1 MTDPF
6 DTAAEAAPPT
16 TPGEPASA
24 PSAPT
29 AASEA
34 PVSPPAQTAVPD
46 EPVTPPAPTTTRR
59 RPRARSLL
67 AGLLLVLGSLSLVL
81 SGVTVWAHQVL
92 LDSDRYAALVAT
104 VSDDPAV
111 IDAISTKVA
120 AGAVTALDVQ
130 GRLEQVLPGPA
141 AIVAGPIADQV
152 EQKLEEIIGNVLVT
166 PQFQT
171 VWVDANR
178 LLHAKVVAFLRGDTT
193 VLQTRDGVVYLDVYP
208 LIDAVLRQLQQIGI
222 IPADAELPDPTTV
235 SLSETQRALLERTLG
250 VTLPADFA
258 AIPLFEAAGLEKAQ
272 GVVQAFDA
280 ITIGSVL
287 LTIVLLLGAIFLAR
301 RRRRMVMA
309 VGLGAIVGLMLLSI
323 TVRGARAYVVSAFA
337 DPQGSAAVE
346 GIFTAAIADLRSVLI
361 WVAVAGLIVVIVAYL
376 VGRPSWFELASSDDR
391 MGWAADHLAGIR
403 GALIAAIVFL
413 LLAFIVDL
421 AVALLLAALAGLV
434 ELALRNLREP
444 VEA

>member
-6 DTAAEAAPPT
+6 DTAAEAAPTAKP
-16 TPGEPASA
+16 EDSVS

-29 AASEA
+29 AVPEA
-34 PVSPPAQTAVPD
+34 RD
-46 EPVTPPAPTTTRR
+46 TPPAPTAGPDQPVPPPTTTAGRR
-59 RPRARSLL
+59 RPRARSLV
-67 AGLLLVLGSLSLVL
+67 AGLLLILGSLSLVL

-92 LDSDRYAALVAT
+92 LNSDRYATLVAD

-130 GRLEQVLPGPA
+130 GRLERVLRGPA
-141 AIVAGPIADQV
+141 AIIAAPIADQI
-152 EQKLEEIIGNVLVT
+152 EQKLEEVVGNILVT
-166 PQFQT
+166 PRFQT

-178 LLHAKVVAFLRGDTT
+178 ALHASVLAFLRGDTSA
-193 VLQTRDGVVYLDVYP
+193 LQVRDGVVYLDVYP
-208 LIDAVLRQLQQIGI
+208 LIDAVLRQLQQVGL
-222 IPADAELPDPTTV
+222 IPADAALPDASGF
-235 SLSETQRALLERTLG
+235 SLGTAGRALLERTLG

-272 GVVQAFDA
+272 SVVQAFDA

-287 LTIVLLLGAIFLAR
+287 LTVLLLLGAIVLAR

-323 TVRGARAYVVSAFA
+323 TVRAARAYVVSAFA
-337 DPQGSAAVE
+337 DPQGAAAVE
-346 GIFTAAIADLRSVLI
+346 GIFTAVITDLRSVLV

-376 VGRPSWFELASSDDR
+376 VGRPSWLELASSDDR
-391 MGWAADHLAGIR
+391 MGWAAEHVAGIR

-413 LLAFIVDL
+413 FIAFVVDL
-421 AVALLLAALAGLV
+421 AVALLLAALAGLA
-434 ELALRNLREP
+434 ELSLRDLREP
-444 VEA
+444 VEP